1 MHLVIMA
8 EILLRSL
15 NNHGRIWDT
24 PTGYFANEK
33 GFWLRVESKIN
44 AKNRRIRANTDHTRT
59 WRKIDRWTGF
69 KRGWQRF
76 HRKKGER
83 IKENAAF
90 VPRKKTF
97 FGGRRQ
103 KGQEEEQK
111 DQEEEQKD
119 QEEEQKDQ
127 EEEQK
132 DQEKEQAKEERR
144 RSEEKRESSRGKRWK
159 KCRKR
164 GEEWGSRGG
173 KT

>member
-1 MHLVIMA
+1 MPRIVEFARIQITHV
-8 EILLRSL
+8 
-15 NNHGRIWDT
+15 HGVKSTVGLDSKGDGNVFIEKKVRESRKT
-24 PTGYFANEK
+24 PLSSHG
-33 GFWLRVESKIN
+33 
-44 AKNRRIRANTDHTRT
+44 
-59 WRKIDRWTGF
+59 
-69 KRGWQRF
+69 
-76 HRKKGER
+76 
-83 IKENAAF
+83 
-90 VPRKKTF
+90 KKTF